1 MLAVSTSVS
10 SGIVLAVPK
19 INFRIYWKRLGLLTQ
34 KSQVLKGLYSQG
46 GKNPQREKGKNRV
59 NQTLLERLKPKTQRD

>member
-19 INFRIYWKRLGLLTQ
+19 INFRIYWKKLGLLTQ
-34 KSQVLKGLYSQG
+34 NPKFLRGYVPRV
-46 GKNPQREKGKNRV
+46 GKPQ
-59 NQTLLERLKPKTQRD
+59 